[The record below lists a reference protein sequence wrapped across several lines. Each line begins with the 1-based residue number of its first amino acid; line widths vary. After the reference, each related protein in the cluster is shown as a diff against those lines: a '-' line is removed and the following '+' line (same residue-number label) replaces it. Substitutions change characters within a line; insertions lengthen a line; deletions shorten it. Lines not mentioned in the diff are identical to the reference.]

1 MQRSAHLIAN
11 LIQMKKL
18 IKMLAFSS
26 LLFFLACD
34 DDTESLT
41 VTETVTVTD
50 TVTEGVEVLISGN
63 IMADAIWSADSVYIL
78 GGRIA
83 VISGVTLTIEAGTII
98 KGQYGT
104 GANAT
109 ALLVARGAT
118 LNAQGTS
125 TSPIIFTA
133 VADEIQ
139 PGEILSTNMPSDAG
153 GLWGGVIILGNA
165 PASLGD
171 DASESNIEGIPIS
184 DINGLYGGTDA
195 ADN

>member
-171 DASESNIEGIPIS
+171 DASESNIEGIPTS

>member
-1 MQRSAHLIAN
+1 
-11 LIQMKKL
+11 
-18 IKMLAFSS
+18 
-26 LLFFLACD
+26 
-34 DDTESLT
+34 
-41 VTETVTVTD
+41 
-50 TVTEGVEVLISGN
+50 VLISEN
-63 IMADAIWSADSVYIL
+63 ITADATWSADSGYIL

-83 VISGVTLTIEAGTII
+83 VISGVTLTIEVGTII

-118 LNAQGTS
+118 LNAQRTS

-139 PGEILSTNMPSDAG
+139 PGEILSPNMPSDAG
-153 GLWGGVIILGNA
+153 GLWGGVIILGNV

>member
-1 MQRSAHLIAN
+1 MVCIFAFINESNEALKNHN
-11 LIQMKKL
+11 LTQMKKL
-18 IKMLAFSS
+18 ITTFFFIS
-26 LLFFLACD
+26 LIFFLACE
-34 DDTESLT
+34 DDTETL
-41 VTETVTVTD
+41 
-50 TVTEGVEVLISGN
+50 TVTEGVEVLISEN
-63 IMADAIWSADSVYIL
+63 ITADATWSADSVYIL

-139 PGEILSTNMPSDAG
+139 PGEILSPNMPSDAG

-171 DASESNIEGIPIS
+171 DASESNIEGIPTS
-184 DINGLYGGTDA
+184 DINGFYGGTDA

>member
-18 IKMLAFSS
+18 ITTFTFLS
-26 LLFFLACD
+26 LIFFLACE
-34 DDTESLT
+34 DDTETLT
-41 VTETVTVTD
+41 V
-50 TVTEGVEVLISGN
+50 TVTEGVEVLISEN
-63 IMADAIWSADSVYIL
+63 ITADATWSADSVYIL

-118 LNAQGTS
+118 LNA
-125 TSPIIFTA
+125 
-133 VADEIQ
+133 
-139 PGEILSTNMPSDAG
+139 
-153 GLWGGVIILGNA
+153 
-165 PASLGD
+165 
-171 DASESNIEGIPIS
+171 
-184 DINGLYGGTDA
+184 
-195 ADN
+195 